1 MMQHPA
7 LERFHPVLSAWF
19 RRAFGEPTDVQVRAW
34 DALKD
39 GGHALIAA
47 PTGSGKTLAALLP
60 GLDAIVRAKN
70 AGAPYAPGVRL
81 LYVTPLK
88 ALNNDIHHHVVGFA
102 SELDALAEAE
112 GIAGW
117 RGVEAAV
124 RTGDT
129 PQSTRASML
138 RRPPDVLVTTPESL
152 FLLLLSERS
161 RDMLRTVETVIAD
174 EIHDLVPSKRGA
186 HLALSLERL
195 AAWTD
200 AHAGREPQRVGVSAT
215 QKPLETA
222 ARFLAGYD
230 AEGAPRPAS
239 VIESAMDK
247 QYDVQVTVPD
257 EPKAGASDK
266 DAVWQTLTDRMM
278 QLMDGART
286 ALVFVNN
293 RRLSERLVLRLNE
306 RFGDGFARAHH
317 GSVSRE
323 QRLESERLLKAGGL
337 RCLVATSSLELG
349 IDVGHIDVVLQID
362 PPPTAAAGIQRIGRA
377 GHGVGDTSVG
387 RIVVRR
393 RAALP
398 EAAAIARAIRA
409 RDIEP
414 IAMTRAPLDVL
425 AQHVAGAV
433 AAGGAGVAA
442 ASLLALVRRAAPY
455 RDLREDDFEGVLR
468 MLSGYYPFARP
479 LLDWDRATGELTG
492 RSAARMA
499 ALSGAGTI
507 PSSANYPV
515 VHGESKLQL
524 GDLEEEFVHESSVGD
539 VFRLGAHSWMIRE
552 IRHDRVVVTETAN
565 RFSEV
570 PFWRGDAGGR
580 SFALGER
587 IGAFVRELRERI
599 ARGSVE
605 AVCDYLAEEC
615 GFDARA
621 ARELVDLIRRQDA
634 VSRMPTDRCIVVEQY
649 EDVTGQTHIIVHN
662 YWGRRVNRA
671 WLTALQHVWEDSLPH
686 PPYANAK
693 DNGVE
698 LVFRSWQPSALPL
711 LWSLAPETA
720 ERALRAAAP
729 QSAAFAVAFRRIA
742 ETSLLLHRG
751 FSRVPSWQKRIRAEE
766 LLKAALPFAAEFPP
780 FGAALTECL
789 TEAMDAGGLLTA
801 LRRLADG
808 EIEVV
813 SHEGDAPSPL
823 AAQFALDYA
832 AQMLYE
838 GDAPSEELRRH
849 LRETSRDLAAAQFG
863 EERLKLSIEPELL
876 EQEAARLSRGGRDV
890 EGPDDLLPLLKRRG
904 DLAAEQLA
912 KIAGPDAVRWA
923 EALVAERRA
932 AKTVLAGEERYIA
945 RDELETYAR
954 FPGDPAAAAFV
965 LLRYID
971 GVIAFDANELSERFG
986 LPPEDA
992 AARIEAWAAEGR
1004 IEPAPFEG
1012 PDSRYWTSR
1021 NVAARLVRLSLG
1033 AVRSAAAPVPAAR
1046 WQRLLL
1052 ARHGL
1057 DRPSPERGP
1066 EALRAA
1072 LAPLQGLF
1080 LPAALWETAVLPAR
1094 LPGFRPEDLDLLC
1107 ASGELSWL
1115 GRRASG
1121 EREGRIAF
1129 FLADEGEALR
1139 EGALAFASGEAAA
1152 LDDAHAALLERLR
1165 RGGASFLTRL
1175 SADLG
1180 EPPSA
1185 LLPRLMELAWRG
1197 LAANDQFA
1205 PVRNFLLARGKLHP
1219 KLGSGHGRWYAV
1231 EPPERSAPLDQ
1242 TRALAWAKQLLRAF
1256 GGVTGAI
1263 ANAYAPFGWDAALPL
1278 FKQLEEWGVAAR
1290 GLFVEGVP
1298 ALQFM
1303 EPDTIAALRGWE
1315 REAEP
1320 PAGAVLVS
1328 AVDPAVPYGVAVPW
1342 PDAPGASFARKS
1354 GNYLVFVD
1362 GAWTY
1367 WLESNGKHIVR
1378 IGEGDADGAALL
1390 PVLKQLL
1397 RRGGLKRIRVETWNG
1412 RRAADAALP
1421 LLERGAERDRDGL
1434 VLWPSQL
1441 G

>member
-1 MMQHPA
+1 
-7 LERFHPVLSAWF
+7 
-19 RRAFGEPTDVQVRAW
+19 
-34 DALKD
+34 
-39 GGHALIAA
+39 
-47 PTGSGKTLAALLP
+47 
-60 GLDAIVRAKN
+60 
-70 AGAPYAPGVRL
+70 
-81 LYVTPLK
+81 
-88 ALNNDIHHHVVGFA
+88 
-102 SELDALAEAE
+102 
-112 GIAGW
+112 
-117 RGVEAAV
+117 
-124 RTGDT
+124 
-129 PQSTRASML
+129 
-138 RRPPDVLVTTPESL
+138 
-152 FLLLLSERS
+152 
-161 RDMLRTVETVIAD
+161 
-174 EIHDLVPSKRGA
+174 
-186 HLALSLERL
+186 
-195 AAWTD
+195 
-200 AHAGREPQRVGVSAT
+200 
-215 QKPLETA
+215 
-222 ARFLAGYD
+222 
-230 AEGAPRPAS
+230 
-239 VIESAMDK
+239 
-247 QYDVQVTVPD
+247 
-257 EPKAGASDK
+257 
-266 DAVWQTLTDRMM
+266 
-278 QLMDGART
+278 
-286 ALVFVNN
+286 
-293 RRLSERLVLRLNE
+293 
-306 RFGDGFARAHH
+306 
-317 GSVSRE
+317 
-323 QRLESERLLKAGGL
+323 
-337 RCLVATSSLELG
+337 
-349 IDVGHIDVVLQID
+349 
-362 PPPTAAAGIQRIGRA
+362 
-377 GHGVGDTSVG
+377 
-387 RIVVRR
+387 
-393 RAALP
+393 
-398 EAAAIARAIRA
+398 
-409 RDIEP
+409 
-414 IAMTRAPLDVL
+414 
-425 AQHVAGAV
+425 
-433 AAGGAGVAA
+433 
-442 ASLLALVRRAAPY
+442 
-455 RDLREDDFEGVLR
+455 VLR
-468 MLSGYYPFARP
+468 MLSGYYPFVRP
-479 LLDWDRATGELTG
+479 LLDWDRDSGELRG

-515 VHGESKLQL
+515 VHGDTKLTL

-539 VFRLGAHSWMIRE
+539 MFRLGAHSWMIRD

-580 SFALGER
+580 SFELGER

-599 ARGSVE
+599 ARDSDE
-605 AVCDYLAEEC
+605 AVCAYLAGSC

-621 ARELVDLIRRQDA
+621 AQELVDLIRRQDA
-634 VSRMPTDRCIVVEQY
+634 VSRMPTDRCIVVETY
-649 EDVTGQTHIIVHN
+649 EDVTGQTHVVVHN

-671 WLTALQHVWEDSLPH
+671 WLTALQHVWEESLPH

-693 DNGVE
+693 DNGIE
-698 LVFRSWQPSALPL
+698 LVFRSWQQGSLPL

-720 ERALRAAAP
+720 ERTLRAAAP

-766 LLKAALPFAAEFPP
+766 LLKAALPFASEFPP
-780 FGAALTECL
+780 FGAALEECL
-789 TEAMDAGGLLTA
+789 TEAMDLGGLLTA

-808 EIEVV
+808 TIEVV
-813 SHEGDAPSPL
+813 SHAGDAPSPL
-823 AAQFALDYA
+823 AAQFALDYV

-863 EERLKLSIEPELL
+863 EERLRLSIEPDVL
-876 EQEAARLSRGGRDV
+876 EREAARLSRGGRDV
-890 EGPDDLLPLLKRRG
+890 AGPSDLLPLLKRRG
-904 DLAAEQLA
+904 DLSAEQLA
-912 KIAGPDAVRWA
+912 KIAGPDAVSWA
-923 EALVAERRA
+923 EALAAEGKA
-932 AKTVLAGEERYIA
+932 AKTVLAGEERYIS

-954 FPGDPAAAAFV
+954 FPGDPSAAAFV

-971 GVIAFDANELSERFG
+971 GVVAFTADELTLRFG
-986 LPPEDA
+986 LTPNDA
-992 AARIEAWAAEGR
+992 AARIAAWAAEGR

-1021 NVAARLVRLSLG
+1021 SVAARLVRLSLG
-1033 AVRSAAAPVPAAR
+1033 AVRTAAAPVPADR

-1057 DRPSPERGP
+1057 VRPSAERGP

-1080 LPAALWETAVLPAR
+1080 LPATLWESALLPAR

-1107 ASGELSWL
+1107 ASGELTWL
-1115 GRRASG
+1115 GRRSSG
-1121 EREGRIAF
+1121 EREG
-1129 FLADEGEALR
+1129 
-1139 EGALAFASGEAAA
+1139 
-1152 LDDAHAALLERLR
+1152 
-1165 RGGASFLTRL
+1165 
-1175 SADLG
+1175 
-1180 EPPSA
+1180 
-1185 LLPRLMELAWRG
+1185 
-1197 LAANDQFA
+1197 QFA

-1303 EPDTIAALRGWE
+1303 DPDTIAALRGWE

-1320 PAGAVLVS
+1320 PAGTVLVS
-1328 AVDPAVPYGVAVPW
+1328 AADPAVPYGVAVPW

-1354 GNYLVFVD
+1354 SNHLVFVD

-1390 PVLKQLL
+1390 PVLKLLL

-1421 LLERGAERDRDGL
+1421 LLERGTERDRDGL